1 MKNFKLHN
9 LHHAPGS
16 VKKSLRVGRGN
27 SARKGNKCGKGSNG
41 NQQRSGYKRKLGFE
55 GGQTPLNRRIPM
67 QRHINKYRK
76 NKVAT
81 VTIDM
86 LSGVFNSNV
95 SDVNKQILVDYRIIN
110 NKNSYKII
118 KGKKNIIPEGI
129 KIYADAFS
137 EGAKKVFEDAKS
149 TWLLQAH
156 DEKN

>member
-76 NKVAT
+76 HMHNSILLFVTYSDTLNKV
-81 VTIDM
+81 
-86 LSGVFNSNV
+86 L
-95 SDVNKQILVDYRIIN
+95 
-110 NKNSYKII
+110 
-118 KGKKNIIPEGI
+118 
-129 KIYADAFS
+129 
-137 EGAKKVFEDAKS
+137 AKKI
-149 TWLLQAH
+149 WH
-156 DEKN
+156 IIW